1 MGLFDFIFG
10 NKKKAEQERLER
22 ERQAELQR
30 KENERIAREREAR
43 LAENRRKEEERKAR
57 IFEENSKKYQILDFY
72 LDCSHWNKQN
82 TILEQTPLA
91 LPIKRIDVENQDD
104 IVKKYKVNNLPKLIL
119 VDLNGKEVKRWKGI
133 TEAEEI
139 NDFLY
144 ENGYAIRKESSSSGT
159 FTPFTF
165 TSNQHLRYENGSPV
179 HGLQNCIRTVSV
191 EVNKNGC
198 NGYKLEP
205 GDGYIVKI
213 FNNDLNRPLM
223 ADKPMRIYRQSA
235 TSVELRGYSVV
246 AQTPFGWQEHDL
258 SDYGLIVYYES
269 GIVSKCVL
277 HMYDRNTFIEYR
289 KISNES
295 IEKPTSTTS
304 FCEAEQYAMKAREAA
319 KNGNTSMAHRLGI
332 EAFRS
337 FVSDISQVK
346 QVKDIQCCALALG
359 KMMEGDSFTDNETI
373 SRAVAISYYFLTK
386 AIKQCSNKDPY
397 LFVYRFSLTYEYN
410 KAFYSLFAHSEG
422 EEISYS
428 PFDIMGQSAMMA
440 YEHHLQ
446 GMQMCDMFTEPR
458 VGQLDNALNNIFHQ
472 IWSRYSKTNPEEVK
486 RLGNQYHDKI
496 FNYIEDKIKKEDLSF

>member
-10 NKKKAEQERLER
+10 NKKKGAQERLER

-223 ADKPMRIYRQSA
+223 ADKPMRI
-235 TSVELRGYSVV
+235 
-246 AQTPFGWQEHDL
+246 
-258 SDYGLIVYYES
+258 
-269 GIVSKCVL
+269 
-277 HMYDRNTFIEYR
+277 
-289 KISNES
+289 
-295 IEKPTSTTS
+295 
-304 FCEAEQYAMKAREAA
+304 
-319 KNGNTSMAHRLGI
+319 
-332 EAFRS
+332 
-337 FVSDISQVK
+337 
-346 QVKDIQCCALALG
+346 
-359 KMMEGDSFTDNETI
+359 
-373 SRAVAISYYFLTK
+373 
-386 AIKQCSNKDPY
+386 
-397 LFVYRFSLTYEYN
+397 
-410 KAFYSLFAHSEG
+410 
-422 EEISYS
+422 
-428 PFDIMGQSAMMA
+428 
-440 YEHHLQ
+440 
-446 GMQMCDMFTEPR
+446 
-458 VGQLDNALNNIFHQ
+458 
-472 IWSRYSKTNPEEVK
+472 
-486 RLGNQYHDKI
+486 
-496 FNYIEDKIKKEDLSF
+496 